1 MRRRP
6 TGSVKGDLRILG
18 YLGIAGFFLAHLI
31 GLLMIPLGLPGT
43 FLQVGAVL
51 VMTVASD
58 GARMSWG
65 WVGLFFGMALVAE
78 VIEFLSGQWGT
89 RRFGGS
95 RHAAWGALVGGFFGA
110 VVGGIPIPVVGS
122 IVMSFFGTFAGALL
136 GEMHRRRTA
145 AATLRVGLGAVV
157 GRSIGVGTK
166 LFVGVVILVM
176 SAWVVFTRP

>member
-1 MRRRP
+1 
-6 TGSVKGDLRILG
+6 VQL
-18 YLGIAGFFLAHLI
+18 LA
-31 GLLMIPLGLPGT
+31 LLATPLGLPGT
-43 FLQVGAVL
+43 FLQVGAAL
-51 VMTVASD
+51 VMTMASG
-58 GARMSWG
+58 GARMGWG

-136 GEMHRRRTA
+136 GEMYRQRTA
-145 AATLRVGLGAVV
+145 APTLRVGLGALV
-157 GRSIGVGTK
+157 GRTIGVGTK
-166 LFVGVVILVM
+166 LFVGLVILVM
-176 SAWVVFTRP
+176 SAWVVFARR